1 MTGMRMFNK
10 AWMAVVVLASAAA
23 VLAQEE
29 LLPGHAQAPAV
40 ASAARK
46 RALRRTPVV
55 EAVEQVRDCV
65 VNISSTQI
73 VRVNSPFG
81 QFFDLGPDADF
92 FGSGTQKVQSAG
104 SGFVLH
110 ASGYIVTNAHVV
122 AGTRQP
128 KVTFANGQA
137 YDARVL
143 AVDEEHDLAV
153 LKVSA
158 DKPFKAAVL
167 GITSDLM
174 IGETAIAIGN
184 PFGFQH
190 TVTAGVVSAIDRT
203 LRFQDQ
209 RSAQGVKEYKG
220 LIQTDAAINPGN
232 SGGPLLNILGEVI
245 GVNTAI
251 RGDAQNIGFAIP
263 VDQLR
268 KFLPGIMDVE
278 RINRVTLGVH
288 FEGVGPARVT
298 EVDPGSPAAT
308 AGLKVGDLII
318 AVEDRPVAQDID
330 FFVEMM
336 EKKPGEDVTLTVL
349 REGKRHKFIV
359 QLGTRPDGAQQAWRK
374 LGVRLR
380 DLSPAQAARLGLSEG
395 SGLLIYEVHEVGAAY
410 EAGIE
415 PGDILVQIGRTAAK
429 DLASVADALDAVKP
443 GQVVDVGIVRVQQSR
458 FGTRMQRFTVAL
470 KAK

>member
-1 MTGMRMFNK
+1 MRRFHT
-10 AWMAVVVLASAAA
+10 VLMVAALVA
-23 VLAQEE
+23 GVGSVQAQED
-29 LLPGHAQAPAV
+29 LLPGQVQAPAV

-55 EAVEQVRDCV
+55 EAVEQVRDSV

-73 VRVNSPFG
+73 VRVSPFG
-81 QFFDLGPDADF
+81 QFFDLGPDAEF

-128 KVTFANGQA
+128 KVTFANGQV

-143 AVDEEHDLAV
+143 AMDEEHDMAV
-153 LKVSA
+153 LKVGA
-158 DKPFKAAVL
+158 DKPLKAAVL
-167 GITSDLM
+167 GTSSDLM

-184 PFGFQH
+184 PFGFQR
-190 TVTAGVVSAIDRT
+190 TVTAGVVSAVDRT

-209 RSAQGVKEYKG
+209 RSDQGVKEYKG

-245 GVNTAI
+245 GINTAI

-268 KFLPGIMDVE
+268 RFLPGIMDVE

-298 EVDPGSPAAT
+298 EVNPGSPAAM
-308 AGLKVGDLII
+308 AGLKAGDVII
-318 AVEDRPVAQDID
+318 AVENRPVSQDID

-336 EKKPGEDVTLTVL
+336 EKKPGQDVTLTVL
-349 REGKRHKFIV
+349 RDGKRHKFVV
-359 QLGTRPDGAQQAWRK
+359 QLGARPDGMQQAWQK

-380 DLSPAQAARLGLSEG
+380 DLSAAQAGRLGVAEG
-395 SGLLIYEVHEVGAAY
+395 SGLLVYEVREAGAAH

-415 PGDILVQIGRTAAK
+415 PGDILVQVGRTAAK
-429 DLASVADALDAVKP
+429 DLASVAEALDGVKP
-443 GQVVDVGIVRVQQSR
+443 GQVVDVGIVRIQQSR
-458 FGTRMQRFTVAL
+458 FGTRMQKFAVSL
-470 KAK
+470 KVR